1 MSDTAT
7 EFPVVPELLWS
18 DDLTSGDPRMD
29 ETHAD
34 FIYLLQRLRALPQEE
49 QLPLFKELVAHTVDH
64 FAQEDR
70 WMLATGFTADNC
82 HTMQHQSILET
93 LQAVEAHY
101 LQGDQDI
108 ISRMA
113 DAMAEWFPMHAQSM
127 DAGLAQHMKAVGFDT
142 QTETLAD
149 PGKVRPAT
157 MSGCGSVS
165 CS

>member
-1 MSDTAT
+1 MSDTVT
-7 EFPVVPELLWS
+7 EFPVVPELRWS
-18 DDLTSGDPRMD
+18 DDLASGDPRMD

-34 FIYLLQRLRALPQEE
+34 FIELLQRLRALPHEDP
-49 QLPLFKELVAHTVDH
+49 LPLFKALVAHTVDH

-93 LQAVEAHY
+93 LQAVETHY
-101 LQGDQDI
+101 LQGDRDI
-108 ISRMA
+108 IARMA
-113 DAMAEWFPMHAQSM
+113 DAMAEWFPMHARSM
-127 DAGLAQHMKAVGFDT
+127 DAGLALHMKAIGFDT